1 MINWQDC
8 PEIEQTPGKV
18 SGVWVFRGTRVP
30 VDALFENLN
39 DGATV
44 DEFLEW
50 FPGVTREQVHG
61 VLEHASHSLLDEKAA

>member
-1 MINWQDC
+1 MIDWQDC
-8 PEIEQTPGKV
+8 PEIERTPGKV
-18 SGVWVFRGTRVP
+18 GGVWVFRGTRIP

-44 DEFLEW
+44 DELLEW

-61 VLEHASHSLLDEKAA
+61 MLEYASNSLLDEKAA